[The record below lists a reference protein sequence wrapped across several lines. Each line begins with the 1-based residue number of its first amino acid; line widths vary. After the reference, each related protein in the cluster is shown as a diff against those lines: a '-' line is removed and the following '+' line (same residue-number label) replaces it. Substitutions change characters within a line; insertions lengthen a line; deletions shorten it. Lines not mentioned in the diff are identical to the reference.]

1 MIVAELIRE
10 NDTLNQ
16 GRKKI
21 NDAITQSN
29 IADSRSQFAFN
40 IANQALEQSK
50 NTQQQLDQ
58 IVIEGDS
65 SVEAA
70 QARVDADG
78 NTFTTLKERLDTKET
93 QFASQ
98 LAQTKEDL
106 EQRSVNVKWF
116 GAKGDG
122 ITDDTSSI
130 NTAIEYAK
138 QNRRS
143 VYFPSGEYLVSR
155 VNGTEYCL
163 ILDHIENMEVVF
175 DDAKIIGDIDISDGN
190 INILYI
196 LNCENV
202 TIRNA
207 QIDVTLFGDP
217 QETVN
222 IRGIYVSGAGSQERL
237 NNVNLDGCKGTVA
250 HVSGDIP
257 GINHYFI
264 FYNSKSILDCNST
277 ISNCLIDKQCGRAIQ
292 LNRVKKINVI
302 NNKIT
307 DLGLKGGEGVGI
319 RLANGCEN
327 ILIDENTITSASD
340 INYPIVLLHFEDGAD
355 HLLNKNII
363 VTNNI
368 LDLKTDNVAFGIGL
382 QIYGVNNLI
391 VSNNKFIQS
400 ETYQTLPNRSSI
412 GVRFRN
418 PHGIDNFNDKLLF
431 TNNYFSGWMLNIIRN
446 ESDRTQNVLFYNN
459 TFDKSLNNDTDIVSH
474 NVDSFDFKN
483 NWFSSTGRW
492 GDGLRGNI
500 HKYSTAMPTEGE
512 YKVGD
517 FIQNVNTFIEGS
529 PPNRYIIRGWI
540 RTTNGS
546 AHQKWVDWW
555 EIREYEPR

>member
-1 MIVAELIRE
+1 MADLIQKT
-10 NDTLNQ
+10 DTLNE
-16 GRKKI
+16 GREKLNEAIK
-21 NDAITQSN
+21 DADKAK
-29 IADSRSQFAFN
+29 ADAGVAVDT
-40 IANQALEQSK
+40 ANQALANSES
-50 NTQQQLDQ
+50 TQTQLDT
-58 IVIEGDS
+58 IVIDGDS

-70 QARVDADG
+70 QARVDEKG
-78 NTFTTLKERLDTKET
+78 VSHSTLKARIDDGFEKTT
-93 QFASQ
+93 AQ
-98 LAQTKEDL
+98 LADIEEDL
-106 EQRSVNVKWF
+106 EQRSVNVKRF

-122 ITDDTSSI
+122 TTDDTSSI
-130 NTAIEYAK
+130 NTAIEFAK

-155 VNGTEYCL
+155 VDDTEHCL

-190 INILYI
+190 IYILYI

-207 QIDVTLFGDP
+207 QIDVTLYGGSE
-217 QETVN
+217 ETVN

-319 RLANGCEN
+319 RLTNGCEN

-340 INYPIVLLHFEDGAD
+340 INYPIPLLHFEDGAD

-446 ESDRTQNVLFYNN
+446 DSDRTQNVLFYNN

-500 HKYSTAMPTEGE
+500 HKYSTAMPTAGE

>member
-1 MIVAELIRE
+1 MAELIQRTDDLNTGRE
-10 NDTLNQ
+10 KLNNA
-16 GRKKI
+16 I
-21 NDAITQSN
+21 LDAEDAKQKSDHAVN
-29 IADSRSQFAFN
+29 VSEQAKQIAQTAENKADNVQEQF
-40 IANQALEQSK
+40 NQV
-50 NTQQQLDQ
+50 
-58 IVIEGDS
+58 VIEGDS

-98 LAQTKEDL
+98 LAQTEEDL

-122 ITDDTSSI
+122 TTDDTSSI

-155 VNGTEYCL
+155 VNGTEHCL

-190 INILYI
+190 IYILYI

-264 FYNSKSILDCNST
+264 FYNSESILDCNST
-277 ISNCLIDKQCGRAIQ
+277 ISNCLIDKQCGRAIH

-307 DLGLKGGEGVGI
+307 DLGLTDGQGVGI
-319 RLANGCEN
+319 RCANGCEN
-327 ILIDENTITSASD
+327 ILIDGNTITSASD
-340 INYPIVLLHFEDGAD
+340 INYPISLLHF
-355 HLLNKNII
+355 
-363 VTNNI
+363 
-368 LDLKTDNVAFGIGL
+368 
-382 QIYGVNNLI
+382 
-391 VSNNKFIQS
+391 
-400 ETYQTLPNRSSI
+400 
-412 GVRFRN
+412 
-418 PHGIDNFNDKLLF
+418 
-431 TNNYFSGWMLNIIRN
+431 
-446 ESDRTQNVLFYNN
+446 
-459 TFDKSLNNDTDIVSH
+459 
-474 NVDSFDFKN
+474 
-483 NWFSSTGRW
+483 
-492 GDGLRGNI
+492 
-500 HKYSTAMPTEGE
+500 
-512 YKVGD
+512 
-517 FIQNVNTFIEGS
+517 
-529 PPNRYIIRGWI
+529 
-540 RTTNGS
+540 
-546 AHQKWVDWW
+546 
-555 EIREYEPR
+555 